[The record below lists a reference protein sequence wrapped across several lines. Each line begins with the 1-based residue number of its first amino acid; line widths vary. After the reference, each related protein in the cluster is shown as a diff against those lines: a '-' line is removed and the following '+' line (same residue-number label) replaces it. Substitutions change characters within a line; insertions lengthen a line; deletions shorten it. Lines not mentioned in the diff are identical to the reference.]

1 MTGPP
6 TGDPGPPPRID
17 NGLRAVAYVPLT
29 DVDAAVGAHLLTA
42 LGRARIP
49 AYLSSGAPKP
59 EQRRLYVA
67 SEERV
72 DARTIVAAAV
82 RALGG
87 GAEQPELPEPAA
99 DPLAGLDTDAE
110 FQALIADWHVD
121 TVNAVRAAERDLNRE
136 DADWRARLLQPP
148 VEDPIWLD
156 DEHYVPPPPP
166 PLPRLSGPTILG
178 LLIIAASLVVLGFG
192 PTIGMGGGLPLVV
205 GLAGLTGGVA
215 VLLTRVRDFRRD
227 EDDDGAAI

>member
-1 MTGPP
+1 MTGAGGEPHP
-6 TGDPGPPPRID
+6 SRVD

-29 DVDAAVGAHLLTA
+29 DVDPAVGEHLLTA

-49 AYLSSGAPKP
+49 AYLSTTAPTP
-59 EQRRLYVA
+59 DQRRLYVA

-87 GAEQPELPEPAA
+87 EQPEPPEPTP
-99 DPLAGLDTDAE
+99 DPLADLDTDAE
-110 FQALIADWHVD
+110 FQALIADWYVD
-121 TVNAVRAAERDLNRE
+121 TVAAVRDAERDLNRE
-136 DADWRARLLQPP
+136 DSDWRARLLQPP
-148 VEDPIWLD
+148 AEDPIWLD
-156 DEHYVPPPPP
+156 DDHYVPPPPP
-166 PLPRLSGPTILG
+166 PLPRLSGATILG
-178 LLIIAASLVVLGFG
+178 LLLIVAALVVLGLG
-192 PTIGMGGGLPLVV
+192 ATLGLGGGLPLVL
-205 GLAGLTGGVA
+205 GLAGLIGGVA